1 MSLDRLKEL
10 CKLNGIESSEKHY
23 KKFEKYEDLLKKWG
37 KRINI
42 TSILNDKEIEE
53 KHFFDSLLGL
63 KAFEIYGFDYHNKHF
78 GDVGSGGGFPGVPLA
93 VAIQDSSLDLIESRH
108 KKCVFLE
115 QVKRELKL
123 SNVKVLCSRVESV
136 DENYDM
142 LLMRAVEDPLEAIKI
157 TKHLLEKGAI
167 LCIYRG
173 KERFSQGIPGYQIEE
188 ISFEP
193 AGITFKRH
201 FLFIRKIKP

>member
-1 MSLDRLKEL
+1 VSLERLKEL
-10 CKLNGIESSEKHY
+10 CKLNGIELSEKQY
-23 KKFEKYEDLLKKWG
+23 EKFERYRDLLKKWG

-63 KAFEIYGFDYHNKHF
+63 KALEIYGFDYHNKHL

-93 VAIQDSSLDLIESRH
+93 IAIQDSTFDLVESRH
-108 KKCVFLE
+108 KRCVFLE

-123 SNVKVLCSRVESV
+123 SNVKVHCLRVESV
-136 DENYDM
+136 DGNYDM
-142 LLMRAVEDPLEAIKI
+142 LLMRAVEDPIEAIEI

-173 KERFSQGIPGYQIEE
+173 KERFSQKLPGYQIEE

-193 AGITFKRH
+193 VGIAFKRH
-201 FLFIRKIKP
+201 FLFIRKVKQ